1 MGPAILLGGVYTA
14 GRMEIEASNPADLV
28 RRIMAGD
35 GSAEDELVNRYS
47 RGVFFI
53 LNQNVS
59 DRAIAEDLY
68 QETFRLTLEKIR
80 GGEVREPERFSGFIL
95 SIARN
100 LAIEHF
106 RKNTRARERQGDE
119 NESRAIATPEASQLE
134 NLLKEER
141 TRLVHSVLDALP
153 SERDRTVLRRFYIAD
168 DDKEEICAD
177 LGISSLHFNQ
187 ILCRARERYRQAFE
201 ELSGEGGK

>member
-1 MGPAILLGGVYTA
+1 VDAALLLGGVYIA
-14 GRMEIEASNPADLV
+14 GRMEIEASDPAGLV

-35 GSAEDELVNRYS
+35 GAAEEELVHRYS
-47 RGVFFI
+47 RGVFFV

-59 DRAIAEDLY
+59 DRVIAEDLY

-106 RKNTRARERQGDE
+106 RKNARARERQGGE
-119 NESRAIATPEASQLE
+119 NEIRTIAAPEPSQLD

-141 TRLVHSVLDALP
+141 ATLVHHVLAALP
-153 SERDRTVLRRFYIAD
+153 SERDRKVLHRFYIAD

-187 ILCRARERYRQAFE
+187 ILCRARERYRKAFD
-201 ELSGEGGK
+201 ELSRAGGK

>member
-1 MGPAILLGGVYTA
+1 MDATLLLGGVYIA
-14 GRMEIEASNPADLV
+14 GRMEIEATNPADLV

-35 GSAEDELVNRYS
+35 SAAEEELVHRYS
-47 RGVFFI
+47 RGVFFV

-59 DRAIAEDLY
+59 DREIAEDLY

-106 RKNTRARERQGDE
+106 RKNTRARERQGEE
-119 NESRAIATPEASQLE
+119 NESRTIAAPDPSQLDH
-134 NLLKEER
+134 LLKEER
-141 TRLVHSVLDALP
+141 ATLVHHVLAALP
-153 SERDRTVLRRFYIAD
+153 SERDRKVLRRFYIAD

-187 ILCRARERYRQAFE
+187 ILCRARERYRKAFD
-201 ELSGEGGK
+201 ELSRAGGK

>member
-1 MGPAILLGGVYTA
+1 MDPPVLLGGVHVA

-28 RRIMAGD
+28 RRIAAGD
-35 GSAEDELVNRYS
+35 RGAEEELVHRYN

-53 LNQNVS
+53 LNQNVA
-59 DRAIAEDLY
+59 DRTVAEDLY

-100 LAIEHF
+100 LAIEYF
-106 RKNTRARERQGDE
+106 RKNTRAEARQGEED
-119 NESRAIATPEASQLE
+119 ESRTIVAPEASQLD

-141 TRLVHSVLDALP
+141 ARLVRDVLAALP
-153 SERDRTVLRRFYIAD
+153 SERDRKVLHRFYIAD

-177 LGISSLHFNQ
+177 LGISALHFNQ
-187 ILCRARERYRQAFE
+187 ILCRARERYRKAFD
-201 ELSGEGGK
+201 ELGRHGRK

>member
-1 MGPAILLGGVYTA
+1 VDTALLLGGVYFA
-14 GRMEIEASNPADLV
+14 GRMEIDESNPADLV

-35 GSAEDELVNRYS
+35 SSAEEELVSRYS
-47 RGVFFI
+47 RGVFFV

-59 DRAIAEDLY
+59 DRAVAEDLY

-106 RKNTRARERQGDE
+106 RKNTRARERQGEE
-119 NESRAIATPEASQLE
+119 NESRTIAAPGPSQLD

-141 TRLVHSVLDALP
+141 ATLVHHVLAALP
-153 SERDRTVLRRFYIAD
+153 SERDRKVLHRFYIAD

-177 LGISSLHFNQ
+177 LQISALHFNQ
-187 ILCRARERYRQAFE
+187 ILCRARERYRKAFE
-201 ELSGEGGK
+201 KMIVGSVE